1 MGTEVV
7 GKALRIWQVACN
19 PERIGMVMSIRTKA
33 GVFDHGDRL
42 TTVSRFPD
50 HFPIVFEF

>member
-7 GKALRIWQVACN
+7 GKALIIWQLACN